1 MSNKQCTYALYK
13 GDTLLSI
20 GTVKELTEEFGIHEE
35 TIAYYASPTYRKRT
49 SAQKGRR
56 LIKIEDDK

>member
-1 MSNKQCTYALYK
+1 MSNKQRTYDFYK

-20 GTVKELTEEFGIHEE
+20 GTVKELAKEFGVREE

-49 SAQKGRR
+49 SAQK
-56 LIKIEDDK
+56 